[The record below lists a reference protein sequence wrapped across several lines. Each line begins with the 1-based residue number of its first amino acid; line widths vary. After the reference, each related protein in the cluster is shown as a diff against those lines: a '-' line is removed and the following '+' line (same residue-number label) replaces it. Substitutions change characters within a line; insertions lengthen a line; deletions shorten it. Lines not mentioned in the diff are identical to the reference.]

1 MMLAASAK
9 FRPALAWFA
18 RQIAPSMIAT
28 LLAALVIAGY
38 NRAFSGHLA
47 SPRLSAVR
55 AALDRT
61 SEPALPAVAEA
72 EASARTKPVW
82 VTNVVEI
89 IAPTGELERSF
100 DKDEGRE
107 AAKDQSKL
115 RVADAT
121 PAAAPVAP
129 RPVVVRQEPP
139 RQEPSRQ
146 EPRQELR
153 EPRAAEPQVVV
164 VDPRGVAP
172 IAPPPGG
179 YLAVQQPVVVQP
191 QPLPPA
197 MAPVVAAP
205 MAAPTVPV
213 AQQPVARVPVAQPP
227 LAQSLVAQEPP
238 PVITAKPMV
247 TVPDRPGLRPAN
259 EAPAPGQI
267 QPQQAEAPPQQQHPG
282 VLGAIVDTLKPS
294 SILRSAREF
303 GDKIEAAGNDILP
316 NIRQQ

>member
-1 MMLAASAK
+1 MLAASAK

-61 SEPALPAVAEA
+61 SEPAVPAVAEA
-72 EASARTKPVW
+72 DASAKPKPVW
-82 VTNVVEI
+82 TTNVVEI

-107 AAKDQSKL
+107 AAKDQSKVK
-115 RVADAT
+115 VADVT
-121 PAAAPVAP
+121 PPAAAPAP
-129 RPVVVRQEPP
+129 V
-139 RQEPSRQ
+139 
-146 EPRQELR
+146 
-153 EPRAAEPQVVV
+153 
-164 VDPRGVAP
+164 
-172 IAPPPGG
+172 
-179 YLAVQQPVVVQP
+179 
-191 QPLPPA
+191 
-197 MAPVVAAP
+197 APVVAAP
-205 MAAPTVPV
+205 VAAVPAPAAARPVAARPEPRESRPEPRAFEPRVVGVDPRGGGPLPAPAMQPMPQPAVAAAPI
-213 AQQPVARVPVAQPP
+213 AQPP
-227 LAQSLVAQEPP
+227 GAAMPVAQEPP

-247 TVPDRPGLRPAN
+247 TVPDRPGLRPAY
-259 EAPAPGQI
+259 EAQAPGQV
-267 QPQQAEAPPQQQHPG
+267 QQQAQERAQEQPPTPEPQRQG
-282 VLGAIVDTLKPS
+282 VFGTIVETLKPS
-294 SILRSAREF
+294 SLFRSAREF